1 MLLLAGAAAPAPHAS
16 PGTSRRQ
23 ADFAGVPLP
32 TRRAAG
38 PVAAGGPDGTT
49 GPARRTS
56 TATGAASGPPAAVQ
70 RSAARPDATSGTGTT
85 NGTGVRPGDGG
96 TARRAAPPAAGAVQR
111 RAAAVTTGTA
121 PEPDPGPDPET
132 LLRGLDRRHLD
143 ALAHRLVEPVSRLVR
158 ADLRAARERT
168 GRWRDGTR

>member
-1 MLLLAGAAAPAPHAS
+1 MLLLAGAATPAPHAS

-56 TATGAASGPPAAVQ
+56 TATGVASGTPAAVQ
-70 RSAARPDATSGTGTT
+70 RATARPDATSGTGTT
-85 NGTGVRPGDGG
+85 SVAGARPGGG
-96 TARRAAPPAAGAVQR
+96 GPARRAAPPAAVQR
-111 RAAAVTTGTA
+111 REAAVSTGTA

>member
-1 MLLLAGAAAPAPHAS
+1 MLLLAGAATSAPHAS
-16 PGTSRRQ
+16 PGTSRRE
-23 ADFAGVPLP
+23 AGFAGVPLP
-32 TRRAAG
+32 TRQAAG

-49 GPARRTS
+49 GPARRAS
-56 TATGAASGPPAAVQ
+56 TATGVASGTPAAVQ
-70 RSAARPDATSGTGTT
+70 RATARPDAMS
-85 NGTGVRPGDGG
+85 GTGVRPGGG
-96 TARRAAPPAAGAVQR
+96 GPARRAAPPAAGAIQR
-111 RAAAVTTGTA
+111 RAAAVTTGTTA